1 MISIVPHMRIL
12 VAVAPIDFRA
22 GIDGIARICRQELE
36 SDPFSGTLFVFA
48 NKRRTAVKILAY
60 DQQGFWLCHKRLSAS
75 RFRHWP
81 SAQDAKAQT
90 LEAHELQ
97 LLLVGGNPTTAQA
110 APVWRRLPQS
120 VAA

>member
-1 MISIVPHMRIL
+1 MISVVPHMRIL

-22 GIDGIARICRQELE
+22 GIDGIARICREELE
-36 SDPFSGTLFVFA
+36 SDPFSGTLFVFV

-60 DQQGFWLCHKRLSAS
+60 DQQGFWLCQKRLSAGH
-75 RFRHWP
+75 FRHWP
-81 SAQDAKAQT
+81 SASGKAQT

-97 LLLVGGNPTTAQA
+97 LLLVGGNPATAQA

-120 VAA
+120 AAA

>member
-1 MISIVPHMRIL
+1 MIQIVPQMRIL
-12 VAVAPIDFRA
+12 VAVQPIDFRK
-22 GIDGIARICRQELE
+22 GIDGLARICRQELE
-36 SDPFSGTLFVFA
+36 TDPFSGALCVFI
-48 NKRRTAVKILAY
+48 NRRRTAIKILAY
-60 DQQGFWLCHKRLSAS
+60 DQQGFWLCQKRLSAN
-75 RFRHWP
+75 RFRYWP
-81 SAQDAKAQT
+81 TASGKAQT

>member
-36 SDPFSGTLFVFA
+36 SDPFSGTLFVFV

-81 SAQDAKAQT
+81 SAQGAKAQT

-97 LLLVGGNPTTAQA
+97 LLLVGGDPTAAQA

-120 VAA
+120 AAA